1 MGFDRRLA
9 REIAPFGAAASLG
22 FAIVP
27 IGNRVEWAGYGLA
40 AAMTV
45 AVACLALLVPW
56 RQLPEAM
63 RVVPSLLFLLAV
75 ALLRDASG
83 GAVAGVG
90 ALALLP
96 VFWLALHGTRG
107 QLLIL
112 IAGVCAFLVTPALL
126 AGGPEYPL
134 SIWRIAVVF
143 AAVSAIVGIAVQNL
157 VARVRSHAEGLAVRE
172 RDLEAMADL
181 LRSLSVTTDARE
193 RICAAAC
200 DLSGAHFAVLL
211 EERSDGTLA
220 RTAGAG
226 RDLLPLTF
234 APTSGPSWAMAA
246 YCSRQAMFVSDPGQ
260 HPHGAI
266 PGIESPAAVLFEPVH
281 RGEDVVGVLVAGW
294 REPPSDERR
303 MRGLVRLL
311 ASEAAFV
318 IERADL
324 LERLT
329 EFALTDVLTGLPNR
343 RAWDRRLEQAICD
356 AEPVCVAILDL
367 DHFKSY
373 NDEHGHQTGDRL
385 LKEAAAAWRAE
396 LRPTDTLAR
405 YGGEEFVVLL
415 HGHDLEVACRV
426 VDRLRAATPRGQSCS
441 AGVARREAGEASATL
456 LGRADRALYDAKRAG
471 RNRSLIA
478 AAEAAGDAM
487 LTDDRLARE
496 AARPG
501 PHS

>member
-1 MGFDRRLA
+1 MEFDRRLG
-9 REIAPFGAAASLG
+9 RELAPFGATALLG

-27 IGNRVEWAGYGLA
+27 IGNRVDWAGYGLA
-40 AAMTV
+40 AALTV

-56 RQLPEAM
+56 QRLPEVL
-63 RVVPSLLFLLAV
+63 RVMPSLLFLVAV

-96 VFWLALHGTRG
+96 VFWLALHGNRS

-112 IAGVCAFLVTPALL
+112 IGGVCAFLAAPALN

-143 AAVSAIVGIAVQNL
+143 VAASAIVGIAVQNL
-157 VARVRSHAEGLAVRE
+157 VARVRSHADALAVRE

-181 LRSLSVTTDARE
+181 LRSLSLTTDARE

-211 EERSDGTLA
+211 EEQSDGTLA
-220 RTAGAG
+220 WTAGAG
-226 RDLLPLTF
+226 LSLPPLTF
-234 APTSGPSWAMAA
+234 TPASGPSWAMAA
-246 YCSRQAMFVSDPGQ
+246 YCSRSAMFVSDPEALPPGE
-260 HPHGAI
+260 I
-266 PGIESPAAVLFEPVH
+266 PWPDTAERPAAVLFEPVQH
-281 RGEDVVGVLVAGW
+281 GESVVGVLVAGW
-294 REPPSDERR
+294 PEPPSDERR
-303 MRGLVRLL
+303 TRGLIRLL

-343 RAWDRRLEQAICD
+343 RAWDRRLEQAIQD

-367 DHFKSY
+367 DLFKSY
-373 NDEHGHQTGDRL
+373 NDDHGHQAGDRL

-396 LRPTDTLAR
+396 LRPADTLAR

-415 HGHDLEVACRV
+415 HGHDLEVARHV
-426 VDRLRAATPRGQSCS
+426 VDRLRAVTPRGQSCS
-441 AGVARREAGEASATL
+441 AGVARRAEGEAAASL
-456 LGRADRALYDAKRAG
+456 LDRADKALYDAKRAG

-478 AAEAAGDAM
+478 AADASP
-487 LTDDRLARE
+487 T
-496 AARPG
+496 G
-501 PHS
+501 